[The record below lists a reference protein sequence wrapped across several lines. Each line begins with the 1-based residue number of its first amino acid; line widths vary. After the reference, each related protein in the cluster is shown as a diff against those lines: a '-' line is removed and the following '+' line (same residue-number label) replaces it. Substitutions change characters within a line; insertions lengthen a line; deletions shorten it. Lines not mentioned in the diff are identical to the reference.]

1 MKVVL
6 VLCLLAFISC
16 QKDIMDIAKCIYES
30 PKVKE
35 LIADVIE
42 AIATQDISKLFPKIK
57 ESLPELV
64 QVVMKCIAEN
74 EANLQGFPIHKCT
87 RHDLYMCGLKCREFS
102 KTPEEIETC
111 KNKCHAKCGY

>member
-42 AIATQDISKLFPKIK
+42 AIVTQNISKLFP
-57 ESLPELV
+57 
-64 QVVMKCIAEN
+64 
-74 EANLQGFPIHKCT
+74 
-87 RHDLYMCGLKCREFS
+87 R
-102 KTPEEIETC
+102 
-111 KNKCHAKCGY
+111 